1 MKTTKKIALATAAAL
16 AIVGISASAQAAPL
30 AVTVAGSANTTT
42 SAAPATVA
50 VPASNVI
57 DSGHSVALAA
67 TADTNTVV
75 TFTATGSVK
84 LVSALNTTPAPV
96 TTASGVTSASVTSQG
111 SAVTEYAYTTS
122 TSVGS
127 VTITNGAYSTIVY
140 IQGTAGSASNV
151 AVSVPASSAI
161 NTAPTIS
168 VSATDVFGN
177 AVGGETVSVTLI
189 GATFSDLTVTK
200 SLVTSTAANQNLI
213 GDVDTNTGWSVRYND
228 STLKFQFI
236 SETTGTPNIS
246 VSSTASATFGTSYHI
261 MVTHDASAGANNSKI
276 YLNGVLDNTATNP
289 SSPVSGTVLKMG
301 DIATGLMWLNNLTGL
316 VYLVRIYNRVLS
328 PNEVFQNFQ
337 ASHWEIPHVKG
348 TWAAAPSINAAL
360 TYAKIANLDNQWTD
374 LGHDI
379 GPVQATQIVATT
391 TSRKQA
397 GADFVCDGTADD
409 VEIQAALDAANAVGG
424 GTVMI
429 LDGTY
434 NINAPINVYDN
445 IILCGTG
452 RGTILKSVNG
462 GIEVPTAT
470 VIQNYDQNYGNSG
483 IIIRDMTITGLS
495 AADPL
500 VYGIYL
506 SACDEP
512 PYVTISKVHFTG
524 DTYYDIYLQACYH
537 ATIEGITGS
546 GRGGVG
552 QGSFLVYLNESA
564 YCHVVN
570 CQAYTENSIMFSN
583 CSDCMVRSCSV
594 TTHGGYAIEFAN
606 CDHCGAVGNE
616 VAPDASGAPAVGIED
631 LNGVQNLIVANV
643 VYKGTVAG
651 INMDGTAQGDVIV
664 GNSVNGCT
672 GWGIGYGGGAGYAN
686 ISYNN
691 IIGTS
696 KEAIRATAAP
706 ASVALY
712 GAVVNGNVCYANNL
726 NGLVL

>member
-1 MKTTKKIALATAAAL
+1 MIFEATTVGCVAQYNMLETAGPVVNDMNPGVHDLNNMGATPGLSTGGARFYKFTYGNGLAAVDTIAL
-16 AIVGISASAQAAPL
+16 G
-30 AVTVAGSANTTT
+30 
-42 SAAPATVA
+42 
-50 VPASNVI
+50 
-57 DSGHSVALAA
+57 D
-67 TADTNTVV
+67 
-75 TFTATGSVK
+75 TFTIEVLA
-84 LVSALNTTPAPV
+84 
-96 TTASGVTSASVTSQG
+96 
-111 SAVTEYAYTTS
+111 
-122 TSVGS
+122 
-127 VTITNGAYSTIVY
+127 
-140 IQGTAGSASNV
+140 
-151 AVSVPASSAI
+151 
-161 NTAPTIS
+161 S
-168 VSATDVFGN
+168 VSA
-177 AVGGETVSVTLI
+177 
-189 GATFSDLTVTK
+189 
-200 SLVTSTAANQNLI
+200 STAANQNLI

-726 NGLVL
+726 NGLVLSCGQSCVLNYNVCSQCGSSQSQLAIYAEGTAYPASENICVGNLCYRGDSPPATVNGLYIGTTCANNMVTMNYLYLSNNGAGVTLSDVGTGTDKTGWMAAGNKIA